1 MKHMRQNM
9 AYRVNSVGHL
19 ARVEEYD
26 PSRMVIRTLTPGMKL
41 TPAQTAMLEEAARQ
55 QVVYESDCPEL
66 TPEMAEA
73 FRKAASVRD
82 AKKFKMSCGAG
93 LPPSC
98 APALNSVI

>member
-1 MKHMRQNM
+1 MKQMRQN
-9 AYRVNSVGHL
+9 AEYRVNSAGRL

-41 TPAQTAMLEEAARQ
+41 TPAQTAMLEDAARQ
-55 QVVYESDCPEL
+55 PIVYESDCPEL

-82 AKKFKMSCGAG
+82 AKKFKMCCGAG
-93 LPPSC
+93 LTPSH
-98 APALNSVI
+98 PSVSLQ